1 MTVQLAGTRIR
12 RIDMPS
18 SDLVALT
25 LGGATATLLLRAAPR
40 AAGLGLVRER
50 PASPPAQGFTTFL
63 RKHLEGA
70 AIASLTPHPG
80 GIALGLETEQRGYV
94 LHLERTPNLVLE
106 RDGRT
111 IGALHV
117 KANEARGEKLGQPY
131 RAPAGPPIEVPPDL
145 FAAGDALLGR
155 SESEDGASAR
165 RRLARRA
172 RGELERLA
180 RRRAAIEA
188 DRAEALHSEALLREA
203 QLLVAHAH
211 TVEEGE
217 VVVQAE
223 DGSVQRIALG
233 GVGPFE
239 AAERRFHEARR
250 LRHKTE
256 AAAARGEETAAAER
270 ALEALLVDLEDDAQE
285 LPELE
290 ARLAALTPR
299 PQPPPSRREQP
310 RREPYRTVLGTGER
324 PIFVGKSAADNDV
337 LTTKVARPHDLWLHA
352 RGVAGSH
359 VVVPL
364 EKGEAVP
371 SQLLVDAATL
381 AAHFSDAR
389 GEDKVEVV
397 YADKRFVRKPRGAP
411 AGQVT
416 LDRESTM
423 LLRLEPERLA
433 RLLGQRR

>member
-1 MTVQLAGTRIR
+1 VHDGLLGSRVR
-12 RIDMPS
+12 RIDMPAG
-18 SDLVALT
+18 DVVALT
-25 LGGATATLLLRAAPR
+25 LAPIDATLLLRAAPR
-40 AAGLGLVRER
+40 AVALGLVRER
-50 PASPPAQGFTTFL
+50 PAAPPAQGFTTFL

-70 AIASLTPHPG
+70 VIEGLAPHPG
-80 GIALGLETEQRGYV
+80 GLALALRTDEHGYV
-94 LHLERTPNLVLE
+94 VHLERTPNVILE

-111 IGALHV
+111 IGALQV

-131 RAPAGPPIEVPPDL
+131 RAPGGPPIEVPADL
-145 FAAGDALLGR
+145 FAAGEALLGR
-155 SESEDGASAR
+155 SESEDEASAR

-172 RGELERLA
+172 RSELDRLA
-180 RRRAAIEA
+180 RRRAAIDA
-188 DRAEALHSEALLREA
+188 DRAEAARAEALAREA
-203 QLLVAHAH
+203 QLLVAYAH
-211 TVEEGE
+211 TVEGDA
-217 VVVQAE
+217 VVAPGE
-223 DGSVQRIALG
+223 DGHIERIELG
-233 GVGPFE
+233 GLDPFE

-256 AAAARGEETAAAER
+256 AAAGRGQETEATAR
-270 ALEALLVDLEDDAQE
+270 ALEAFLVALEDDAQP
-285 LPELE
+285 LAELE
-290 ARLAALTPR
+290 ARLGELTPR
-299 PQPPPSRREQP
+299 PQPLPGRREQP

-352 RGVAGSH
+352 RGAAGSH

-364 EKGEAVP
+364 EKGESIP

-389 GEDKVEVV
+389 GEEKVEVV

-411 AGQVT
+411 AGQVS

-423 LLRLEPERLA
+423 LLRLEPARLA
-433 RLLGQRR
+433 RLLGQKR